1 MYHMHLRIGVI
12 GFVALLAL
20 ASVARADYCITDQG
34 NTSYVLDGR
43 KFVMPFKGQ
52 CKVWTGFTAQLGFNS
67 PTAGTACKSSDGSR
81 LNLTLTTSFPEFPGG
96 FLEIDSITLDLPAQ
110 SGTSN
115 FNSFSG
121 GSQNA
126 GSFPVMGAVCSPPP
140 AIPAVSAI
148 PGAATVGGSVGGG
161 QR

>member
-1 MYHMHLRIGVI
+1 VYHMHLRIGVI

-43 KFVMPFKGQ
+43 GFVMPRKGQ
-52 CKVWTGFTAQLGFNS
+52 CKVWTGFTAQLGLNS
-67 PTAGTACKSSDGSR
+67 PTAGTACKSSDGSH

-140 AIPAVSAI
+140 AIPAVSAT